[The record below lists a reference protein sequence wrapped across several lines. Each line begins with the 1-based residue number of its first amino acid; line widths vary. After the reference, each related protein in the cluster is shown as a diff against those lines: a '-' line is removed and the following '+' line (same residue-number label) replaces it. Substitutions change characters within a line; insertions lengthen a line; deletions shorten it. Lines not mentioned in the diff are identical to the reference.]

1 MFVPRRKLSNT
12 IHRLRSAAHAINF
25 CVYRIAGIKSN
36 SAIFLKERD
45 FSIFDAIIAR
55 PILGCNHLI
64 MFYARPGL
72 ASVIRDLGV
81 MFDSQLTMKAHI
93 SSLTRVFFYQLRR
106 LRTIRRC
113 VDQST
118 M

>member
-55 PILGCNHLI
+55 PLLVIDCTFL
-64 MFYARPGL
+64 RL
-72 ASVIRDLGV
+72 AHFTGADN
-81 MFDSQLTMKAHI
+81 
-93 SSLTRVFFYQLRR
+93 
-106 LRTIRRC
+106 
-113 VDQST
+113 
-118 M
+118 